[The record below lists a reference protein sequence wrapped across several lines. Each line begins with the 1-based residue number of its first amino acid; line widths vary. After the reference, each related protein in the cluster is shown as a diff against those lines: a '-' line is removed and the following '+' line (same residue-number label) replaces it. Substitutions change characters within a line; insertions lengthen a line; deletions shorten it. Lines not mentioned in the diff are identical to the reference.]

1 MAAEKAPL
9 VYTFTGDGYEFTNPL
24 WTIRIRIMRAGW
36 HEKAEVYVTW
46 LGEPDADHEFDR
58 EGGERQYDLPNPQD
72 PRLWQW
78 LLQSLDSERP
88 GLPWLKILEPARVA
102 LAPSLPPLTLVQGHK
117 RQYLT
122 VDDLEAQP
130 DLQYLIDD
138 HVPLGGFAV
147 VYGPAGTGKTFIA
160 LDMALSIASGQKWNG
175 HAVRGGPVVYVTPE
189 GKGGLKQRVR
199 AWRSRP
205 DRADCDLAGMKFLPE
220 AVNLMDERSV
230 SSFLA
235 DLAEMDLPPAL
246 VVFDTLAR
254 SLVGGDENAARDMG
268 LLVASVDR
276 IREATGGTV
285 MVVHHTGKSGDTE
298 RGSSA
303 LRAAADTMIS
313 VSADDA
319 VMKLACDKQKDAEEF
334 SAIHLVRVPT
344 GESCF
349 VAPMTMA
356 VNGGLTPKARAI
368 LEELTATFAATGATP
383 AQMIR
388 VTNLPERTVYRSLK
402 SLVDLGLAHSKG
414 NGRTTRYY
422 GGTT

>member
-1 MAAEKAPL
+1 MVAEKAPL
-9 VYTFTGDGYEFTNPL
+9 VPYTFTGRGYEVNDPL
-24 WTIRIRIMRAGW
+24 WTVRIRVNRSGW
-36 HEKAEVYVTW
+36 HEMAEVYVHW

-58 EGGERQYDLPNPQD
+58 EGGEREYHIEPQD
-72 PRLWQW
+72 PRRWQW
-78 LLQSLDSERP
+78 LLDALYDARP
-88 GLPWLKILEPARVA
+88 GLNWMRILEPARVA
-102 LAPSLPPLTLVQGHK
+102 LAPSLPPLALSTHK
-117 RQYLT
+117 RQFLS

-130 DLQYLIDD
+130 DLQYVIDG
-138 HVPLGGFAV
+138 HIPMGGFAV
-147 VYGPAGTGKTFIA
+147 VYGPAVTGKTFIA
-160 LDMALSIASGQKWNG
+160 LDMGLSIASNQKWMG
-175 HAVRGGPVVYVTPE
+175 HAVKGGPVVYVTPE

-205 DRADCDLAGMKFLPE
+205 DRAGCDLSGMRFLPE

-230 SSFLA
+230 TSFLA

-285 MVVHHTGKSGDTE
+285 LVVHHTGKSGDTE

-303 LRAAADTMIS
+303 LRAAADTMIA
-313 VSADDA
+313 VTADDN
-319 VMKLACDKQKDAEEF
+319 VMKLACAKQKDAEEF
-334 SAIHLVRVPT
+334 GAIHMVRVPAAD
-344 GESCF
+344 SCF

-383 AQMIR
+383 AQVVR

-402 SLVDLGLAHSKG
+402 SLVECGLARTEGS
-414 NGRTTRYY
+414 GRATRYY